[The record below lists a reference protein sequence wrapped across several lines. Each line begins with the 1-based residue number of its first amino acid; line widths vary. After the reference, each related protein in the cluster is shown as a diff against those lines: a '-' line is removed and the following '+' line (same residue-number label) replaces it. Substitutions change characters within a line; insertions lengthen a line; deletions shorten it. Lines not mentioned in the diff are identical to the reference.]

1 MSVSVFDLFKIGIG
15 PSSSHTV
22 GPMIAAR
29 QFACHVRD
37 TVGLAA
43 VYQVTVELFGSLSA
57 TGVGH
62 GTDRAVLLGL
72 AGHEPDHIDPDQIAP
87 AIAQIRQ
94 SGTLALL
101 GEHAV
106 PFVEKDHLLFR
117 RKSLPL
123 HPNGMAFHALDAQGN
138 DIAMREYYSVGG
150 GFVVDAAGQRVLNTP
165 ASAGADTAGHGQ
177 GLPHP
182 FRTGAELL
190 AQCRTT
196 GLSMAQLMAANEQHW
211 RSPAEVRR
219 QLLAIWQ
226 TMAGAVQRGC
236 ASTGTLPGPMHV
248 RRRAAELHKN
258 LSRSPE
264 AALRDPLSML
274 DWVNLYAMAV
284 NEENAA
290 GGRVVTA
297 PTNGAA
303 GVIPAVLHYYVN
315 FLQGPIP
322 ANDDG
327 IATFLLTAG
336 AIGIIYKEN
345 ASLSGAEVGCQ
356 GEVGVACSMAAG
368 ALAAVMGGTPEQV
381 ENAAEIG
388 MEHNLGMT
396 CDPVGGLVQ
405 IPCIERNAMGAIKAI
420 NAARMA
426 LRGDGQHVVSLDK
439 VIKTMMQ
446 TGADMKV
453 KYKETSRG
461 GLAVNVVE
469 C

>member
-43 VYQVTVELFGSLSA
+43 VHQVTVELFGSLSA

-101 GEHAV
+101 GEHVV

-165 ASAGADTAGHGQ
+165 AYAGTDTAGHGQ

-196 GLSMAQLMAANEQHW
+196 GLSMAQLMAAN
-211 RSPAEVRR
+211 
-219 QLLAIWQ
+219 
-226 TMAGAVQRGC
+226 
-236 ASTGTLPGPMHV
+236 
-248 RRRAAELHKN
+248 
-258 LSRSPE
+258 
-264 AALRDPLSML
+264 
-274 DWVNLYAMAV
+274 
-284 NEENAA
+284 
-290 GGRVVTA
+290 
-297 PTNGAA
+297 
-303 GVIPAVLHYYVN
+303 
-315 FLQGPIP
+315 
-322 ANDDG
+322 
-327 IATFLLTAG
+327 
-336 AIGIIYKEN
+336 
-345 ASLSGAEVGCQ
+345 
-356 GEVGVACSMAAG
+356 
-368 ALAAVMGGTPEQV
+368 
-381 ENAAEIG
+381 
-388 MEHNLGMT
+388 
-396 CDPVGGLVQ
+396 
-405 IPCIERNAMGAIKAI
+405 
-420 NAARMA
+420 
-426 LRGDGQHVVSLDK
+426 
-439 VIKTMMQ
+439 
-446 TGADMKV
+446 
-453 KYKETSRG
+453 
-461 GLAVNVVE
+461 
-469 C
+469 

>member
-29 QFACHVRD
+29 QFSCHLQA

-43 VYQVTVELFGSLSA
+43 VHHVVAELFGSLSA
-57 TGVGH
+57 TGIGH
-62 GTDRAVLLGL
+62 GTDTAVLLGL
-72 AGHEPDHIDPDQIAP
+72 AGHEPDTIDPDQIVP
-87 AIAQIRQ
+87 TVAQIRSSQ
-94 SGTLALL
+94 RLPLL
-101 GEHAV
+101 GEHSI
-106 PFVEKDHLLFR
+106 PWIDKEHMLLR
-117 RKSLPL
+117 RKSLPR
-123 HPNGMAFHALDAQGN
+123 HPNGLCFRAFDAQGQE
-138 DIAMREYYSVGG
+138 IAVREYYSIGG
-150 GFVVDAAGQRVLNTP
+150 GFVVDEQGQRVTNP
-165 ASAGADTAGHGQ
+165 GAAAASGSQGHGQ
-177 GLPHP
+177 GLPYP
-182 FRTGAELL
+182 YSTGAELL
-190 AQCRTT
+190 AQCRAT
-196 GLSMAQLMAANEQHW
+196 GRTVAQLMTANEQHW

-248 RRRAAELHKN
+248 RRRAAELHKK

-303 GVIPAVLHYYVN
+303 GVIPAVLHYYVK
-315 FLQGPIP
+315 FVPG
-322 ANDDG
+322 ASEAG
-327 IATFLLTAG
+327 ILDFLLTAG
-336 AIGIIYKEN
+336 AIGAIYKLN

-439 VIKTMMQ
+439 VIKTMLQ
-446 TGADMKV
+446 TGADMKA

-461 GLAVNVVE
+461 GLAVNMVE